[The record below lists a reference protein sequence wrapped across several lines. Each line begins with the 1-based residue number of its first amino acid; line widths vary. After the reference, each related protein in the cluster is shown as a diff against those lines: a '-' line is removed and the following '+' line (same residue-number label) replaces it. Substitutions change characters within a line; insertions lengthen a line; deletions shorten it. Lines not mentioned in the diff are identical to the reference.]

1 MTLSMKRLTKKI
13 CLLLVV
19 VSFLSSCHSDPKQK
33 LVGNW
38 AEHWGIGTETDIND
52 IDTIQI
58 QLITDGSIV
67 ISCVNK
73 KDFQYDKIVFDG
85 NELSYRM
92 ENISHPNEKF
102 YVYYKL
108 KVQDN
113 GNWMDGSIEN
123 SKNKKVNIKLEKVK

>member
-1 MTLSMKRLTKKI
+1 MKRLNKYF
-13 CLLLVV
+13 CLLLIVV
-19 VSFLSSCHSDPKQK
+19 TILSSCNSDPKQK
-33 LVGNW
+33 LVGKW

-58 QLITDGSIV
+58 QLTTDGGIV
-67 ISCVNK
+67 VSCVNK
-73 KDFQYDKIVFDG
+73 KHFQYDKIVFDG

-92 ENISHPNEKF
+92 ENISDPNEKF

-108 KVQDN
+108 KLQDN

-123 SKNKKVNIKLEKVK
+123 SRNKRDNIKLEKIK

>member
-1 MTLSMKRLTKKI
+1 MKRLTKNF
-13 CLLLVV
+13 CLLLIIVT
-19 VSFLSSCHSDPKQK
+19 FLSSCNSDPKQK
-33 LVGNW
+33 LVGKW

-58 QLITDGSIV
+58 QLTTDGGIV
-67 ISCVNK
+67 VSCVNK
-73 KDFQYDKIVFDG
+73 KYFQYDKIVFDG

-92 ENISHPNEKF
+92 ENISDPNEKF

-108 KVQDN
+108 KLQDN

-123 SKNKKVNIKLEKVK
+123 SRNKRGNIKLEKIK